1 MAHAFSWFARSTPP
15 IGIEIGATVVRMV
28 QLDSLRT
35 DVVRRAVV
43 LPRIDG
49 VVDAAAL
56 RRASRGFAG
65 SEVVVSPPREQ
76 LVVRPARLPMLEGEE
91 LREAA
96 RWEAAG
102 QLERDGAGVV
112 AEPIVVGRGPGDDGR
127 IEMLLVAGDAV
138 ELESTLTPVLDAG
151 LRPIAVEPAFLAAG
165 RAHALRSRRDSERE
179 VVRVVV
185 EVSDDDSWV
194 VVMRGDGV
202 IFTKQVPIGGKAFDS
217 SIARELGVDDAEAGE
232 TRRAASNGVADG
244 LVRGAISDAVRRAAS
259 GLADEV
265 SMAVRYATVAAR
277 LGRPVSMHLCGEA
290 ASTPGLD
297 DAIGRA
303 VPGIAGDRDRTL
315 EARLATITGL
325 VGERGP
331 GTAWAT
337 ALGLALRPAIASKE
351 AA

>member
-1 MAHAFSWFARSTPP
+1 MAQAFPWFSRATPP

-28 QLDSLRT
+28 QLESVRSDAI
-35 DVVRRAVV
+35 RRAVSI
-43 LPRIDG
+43 PCENGR
-49 VVDAAAL
+49 VDAAAV

-65 SEVVVSPPREQ
+65 RDVVVSPPREQ
-76 LVVRPARLPMLEGEE
+76 LVVRPARLPMLDGEE

-112 AEPIVVGRGPGDDGR
+112 AEPIVVGRGPGEDGR
-127 IEMLLVAGDAV
+127 IEMLLVAGDAS
-138 ELESTLTPVLDAG
+138 EIESTLTPILDAG

-179 VVRVVV
+179 VVRAVVD
-185 EVSDDDSWV
+185 VSNDSSWV

-202 IFTKQVPIGGKAFDS
+202 IFAKQVPIGGTTFDA
-217 SIARELGVDDAEAGE
+217 SIARELGVSEAEASE
-232 TRRAASNGVADG
+232 TRITASRGVADG

-277 LGRPVSMHLCGEA
+277 LGRPVSMHLCGDA

-297 DAIGRA
+297 DAICRA

-315 EARLATITGL
+315 ETRLATITSK
-325 VGERGP
+325 VGESGAE
-331 GTAWAT
+331 TAWAT
-337 ALGLALRPAIASKE
+337 SLGLALRPSVAGKE